1 MGNTRN
7 DAKGKVSTKNPK
19 ARRKGE
25 RYDELAKEIK
35 NKIDDLVAR
44 DQELANQLKG

>member
-1 MGNTRN
+1 MTPKEKCQQRIQ
-7 DAKGKVSTKNPK
+7 K

-25 RYDELAKEIK
+25 RYDELAKEIT

-44 DQELANQLKG
+44 DHELANQLKE